1 MKKFPLLAAL
11 LALGLAQPVF
21 AVTVDELKDA
31 RIKMFEGKSTTK
43 EVHILTDKVLNEKNS
58 EEDAI
63 YIAHTVKSSAFFS

>member
-43 EVHILTDKVLNEKNS
+43 EVHILTDKVLN
-58 EEDAI
+58 
-63 YIAHTVKSSAFFS
+63 